1 MQITLSGL
9 TPLPND
15 LLHISF
21 FTGSHINKLSI
32 GLNGD
37 ANIFN
42 IALFRTNNRTYT
54 QRKIMD

>member
-1 MQITLSGL
+1 MQIALSGL

-15 LLHISF
+15 RLHTSF

-32 GLNGD
+32 GSNGD

-42 IALFRTNNRTYT
+42 IATFRTNNRAYT
-54 QRKIMD
+54 QRKIID